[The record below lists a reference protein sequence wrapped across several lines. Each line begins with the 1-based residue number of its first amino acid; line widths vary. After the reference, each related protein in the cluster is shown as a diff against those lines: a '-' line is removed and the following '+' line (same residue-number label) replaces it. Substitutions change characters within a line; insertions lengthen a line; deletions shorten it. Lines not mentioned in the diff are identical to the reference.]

1 MNEFKETT
9 NCHSGRAHDTVTLL
23 SAHPGLKFK
32 VNQDC
37 FEPSEPASEFLIGR
51 CKSARNHHS
60 IETSSS

>member
-37 FEPSEPASEFLIGR
+37 FEPSEPAVGILDWPLQI
-51 CKSARNHHS
+51 C
-60 IETSSS
+60 